1 MALSDEAM
9 VASYPFEIGKRLGI
23 DPGWVP
29 ALAAQSPGRA
39 TVVMPLLS
47 ELTEGLEAMIE

>member
-1 MALSDEAM
+1 M